1 MEKEYLKRGLKTS
14 TVVTLVLAG
23 LAMIIYALV
32 TAIKGI
38 PPIGIKEYLF
48 SPVSGMKIWEL
59 WLLVILTTLIFG
71 NNK

>member
-14 TVVTLVLAG
+14 TVVTLVLVG
-23 LAMIIYALV
+23 FVMIIYALV

-71 NNK
+71 DNK